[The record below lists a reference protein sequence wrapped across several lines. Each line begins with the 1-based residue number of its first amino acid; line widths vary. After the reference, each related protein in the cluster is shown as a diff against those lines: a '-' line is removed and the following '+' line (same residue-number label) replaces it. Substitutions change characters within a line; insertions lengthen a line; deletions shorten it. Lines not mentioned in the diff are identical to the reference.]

1 MFLDSFDRTHIAVF
15 NILINILVS
24 DISCTQHC
32 WDPSGNPLVCSVG
45 AIVKGFGGDKE
56 AQLASKK
63 KTPTPHIII
72 TVDLPAGPGAVMMLL
87 M

>member
-1 MFLDSFDRTHIAVF
+1 MDSFDRTHIAVF
-15 NILINILVS
+15 NILINILVPE
-24 DISCTQHC
+24 ISTTQHC

-45 AIVKGFGGDKE
+45 AIVKIFGDDKE
-56 AQLASKK
+56 AQLAKK
-63 KTPTPHIII
+63 KTPTPHII